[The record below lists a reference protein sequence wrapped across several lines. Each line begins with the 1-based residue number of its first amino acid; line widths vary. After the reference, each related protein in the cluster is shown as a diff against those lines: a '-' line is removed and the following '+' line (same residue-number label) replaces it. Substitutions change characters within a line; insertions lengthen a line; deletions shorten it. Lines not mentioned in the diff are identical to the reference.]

1 MDEGITTQRTLKH
14 SEICHYNNKN
24 KNTVL
29 QKPWELQRYQ
39 YRQGN
44 INSFPFILNV
54 LKFIQDIQFR
64 NSDAWK
70 NLHFVKTNIRDQ

>member
-1 MDEGITTQRTLKH
+1 MDKVQLLKEHSSILRFATAITRTI
-14 SEICHYNNKN
+14 S
-24 KNTVL
+24 V
-29 QKPWELQRYQ
+29 YQ
-39 YRQGN
+39 YHQGN